1 MSKRNLYSTLSSNY
15 RSKFTNDIMNFMQ
28 YADGKND
35 LEMIAKQIKISK
47 SLVHKINKLL
57 LKKKLIEI

>member
-1 MSKRNLYSTLSSNY
+1 
-15 RSKFTNDIMNFMQ
+15 MQ

-47 SLVHKINKLL
+47 SLVQKINKLL
-57 LKKKLIEI
+57 LKKN

>member
-1 MSKRNLYSTLSSNY
+1 MRKRNLYPTISSNY
-15 RSKFTNDIMNFMQ
+15 RSKFTKNIMNFMQ

-35 LEMIAKQIKISK
+35 LEMIAKRIKISK
-47 SLVHKINKLL
+47 NEAHKINKLL